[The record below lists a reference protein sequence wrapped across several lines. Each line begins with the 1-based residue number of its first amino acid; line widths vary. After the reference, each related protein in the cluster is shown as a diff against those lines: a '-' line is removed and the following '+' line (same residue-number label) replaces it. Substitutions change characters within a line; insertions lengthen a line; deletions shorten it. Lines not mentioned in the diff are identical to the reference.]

1 MARIKPHNCFNR
13 YLRTFYREKNMR
25 KNHIFKNRAVAVV
38 GIVLLSG
45 IQAFGAIA
53 KGINRPKT
61 GETVEVLV
69 QYATQPTEEQHRRV
83 TDRNGRILDENFN
96 CLSGLGPI

>member
-1 MARIKPHNCFNR
+1 MARIKPHNVFNR
-13 YLRTFYREKNMR
+13 YLRTFYIEKNMR
-25 KNHIFKNRAVAVV
+25 NNHIFKNRAVAVV
-38 GIVLLSG
+38 GIVLLNG

-83 TDRNGRILDENFN
+83 TDRNGRIRDENFN